1 MRKPAGRARLAAVVV
16 ALGSVCAIAASFL
29 PWIQATDPAAG
40 ITLSKVGIDGHY
52 AMLVDLLAV
61 ISAGIAGIVL
71 LRGQAPT
78 VVAVTLS
85 ALALAELVIVI
96 FVGSNLARGVAQLED
111 AGATAGLGIGLYLAG
126 LGALIAVAGGA
137 FMWIQS
143 RRLQPPPLP

>member
-1 MRKPAGRARLAAVVV
+1 MVV
-16 ALGSVCAIAASFL
+16 ALGSVGAIAGSFL

-40 ITLSKVGIDGHY
+40 ITLSKAGIDGHY

-61 ISAGIAGIVL
+61 ISAGIAGVVL

-78 VVAVTLS
+78 AVAVTLS

-96 FVGSNLARGVAQLED
+96 FVAWNLARGVAQLQE

-126 LGALIAVAGGA
+126 LGAVVAVAGGA
-137 FMWIQS
+137 FMWTQS
-143 RRLQPPPLP
+143 RRFQAQLHP

>member
-1 MRKPAGRARLAAVVV
+1 MRKPAGRARLAALVV
-16 ALGSVCAIAASFL
+16 ALGSVCAIAGSFL
-29 PWIQATDPAAG
+29 PWIQATDPAVG
-40 ITLSKVGIDGHY
+40 ITLSKAGIDGHY

-61 ISAGIAGIVL
+61 ISAGVAGVVL

-78 VVAVTLS
+78 AVAVTLS

-137 FMWIQS
+137 LMWTQS
-143 RRLQPPPLP
+143 RRFQAPAPP